1 MTRKLFHIT
10 NSSIIFGCLVG
21 LVCITNA
28 TVILGCLVY
37 LVCYHQCHRHTQ
49 SLGLSCLSSPSSPS
63 YWLLG
68 LSCLSSTKFTFIFGC
83 LVCLVCY
90 QPISP
95 SYLVVLS
102 ISNRDGHISAGI
114 FETMLAS
121 YVVQFCWKQWQ
132 PLIRES
138 TNNQRLLV
146 PSLLF
151 QSMPCYLQ
159 TTLTHQLWQVIQL
172 SGLITTNP
180 ICVLDNILYLDP
192 PLLLSEKQV
201 NPPYHGYVAISRLLY
216 HIKATVPPTV
226 KAKPTKNFS
235 SKRKLPYHKICRSA
249 CFSPPPFFL
258 FKAFTFY
265 PCVSYFIFLLPLLT
279 PLLVGTSPGGI
290 KKAALVDDLTQTSD
304 KSKLKLRRDQFISNT
319 KCLPQ

>member
-1 MTRKLFHIT
+1 MEIQSYTLSHNNHKQVPSRQVPLHKREDDERVWLRWNNQMTRKLFHIT
-10 NSSIIFGCLVG
+10 NSSVIFGCLVG
-21 LVCITNA
+21 R
-28 TVILGCLVY
+28 
-37 LVCYHQCHRHTQ
+37 VCYHQCHRHTW
-49 SLGLSCLSSPSSPS
+49 SLGLSCLSS
-63 YWLLG
+63 
-68 LSCLSSTKFTFIFGC
+68 TNFTFIFGC

-114 FETMLAS
+114 LETMLAS

-132 PLIRES
+132 PLIKES
-138 TNNQRLLV
+138 TNNQRLLA

-151 QSMPCYLQ
+151 QSIPCYLQ

-216 HIKATVPPTV
+216 HIKTTVPLTV
-226 KAKPTKNFS
+226 KAKPTKTFPVKENCHTI
-235 SKRKLPYHKICRSA
+235 KSA
-249 CFSPPPFFL
+249 GVH
-258 FKAFTFY
+258 AFHPHLSF
-265 PCVSYFIFLLPLLT
+265 C
-279 PLLVGTSPGGI
+279 
-290 KKAALVDDLTQTSD
+290 
-304 KSKLKLRRDQFISNT
+304 LKLAHFIPAFHILSFFHP
-319 KCLPQ
+319 C